1 MRISRGRDIFW
12 FSHKKK
18 KWKELSFLH
27 CLSLPLIMEKAVMF
41 KFVTKLDICG
51 LIENI
56 YMLQLVSLCFDYIN
70 WTHVLE
76 SRLYSYFPPCISP
89 NIYMEAASLWFYEH
103 MGHGPFFYSMPP
115 AQFWHIT
122 SAYKSLLNWIKQV
135 GTYIAWTIRD
145 GKSSASKL
153 VLHIKQ
159 MPKFA
164 IPHKHFASLPMTIPF
179 TALAK

>member
-1 MRISRGRDIFW
+1 
-12 FSHKKK
+12 
-18 KWKELSFLH
+18 
-27 CLSLPLIMEKAVMF
+27 MF

-76 SRLYSYFPPCISP
+76 SRLYSYFPPAFLQ
-89 NIYMEAASLWFYEH
+89 IYIWKLLPCGFMNTWGMDH
-103 MGHGPFFYSMPP
+103 FFYSMPP

-159 MPKFA
+159 TPKFA
-164 IPHKHFASLPMTIPF
+164 IPHKYFASLPITIPF